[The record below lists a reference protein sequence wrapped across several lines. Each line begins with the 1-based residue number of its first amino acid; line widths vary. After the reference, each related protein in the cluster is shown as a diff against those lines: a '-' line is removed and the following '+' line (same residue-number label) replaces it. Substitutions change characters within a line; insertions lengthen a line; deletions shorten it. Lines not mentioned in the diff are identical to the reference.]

1 MIFVMLPLHPVWCL
15 SLMPKQP
22 PDYPVLVPY
31 SQLCELLEAS
41 QRVKDYEKQVAQLND
56 QVLALRIIQQQCL
69 EQLRELKKLI

>member
-1 MIFVMLPLHPVWCL
+1 MAKPLDP
-15 SLMPKQP
+15 
-22 PDYPVLVPY
+22 PVLIPY
-31 SQLCELLEAS
+31 SQPVELLDAS

>member
-1 MIFVMLPLHPVWCL
+1 MAKPLDP
-15 SLMPKQP
+15 
-22 PDYPVLVPY
+22 PVLIPY
-31 SQLCELLEAS
+31 SRLVELLDAS

>member
-1 MIFVMLPLHPVWCL
+1 
-15 SLMPKQP
+15 MPKQP

-41 QRVKDYEKQVAQLND
+41 QRVKDYEIQVAQLND

>member
-1 MIFVMLPLHPVWCL
+1 
-15 SLMPKQP
+15 MPKQP

-31 SQLCELLEAS
+31 SQLCELLETS

-69 EQLRELKKLI
+69 EQLKELKQLL